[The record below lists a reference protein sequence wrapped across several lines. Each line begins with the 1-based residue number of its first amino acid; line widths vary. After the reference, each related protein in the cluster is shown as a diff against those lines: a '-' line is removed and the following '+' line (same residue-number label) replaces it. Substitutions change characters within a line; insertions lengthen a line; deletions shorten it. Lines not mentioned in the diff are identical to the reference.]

1 MKELKEKLQE
11 TLKENGRKWLLYG
24 IGGVLGM
31 LILGVL
37 TNAAMSGLHF
47 MAEGEGYRPDFSPA
61 VVFSSTSF
69 IYGFVEVLIIGI
81 VYVMFLSN
89 PAGKSSKRMLN
100 SKAERVEGA
109 LENSRWMEEKERNEL
124 FPKTEFSKLGALKKD
139 GIPLYAVYNSK
150 KKDMDINIISPAHGI
165 IIGATGSG
173 KTTTFV
179 NPVVQILGHSSAGS
193 SMICTDPKGELFQ
206 MHSKLLA
213 DHGYKCM
220 VLDLR
225 DPYSSF
231 RWNPL
236 GSIYDNYQHYVTMGD
251 DIYERTDDIAEVVAS
266 GELKLMHKQEEFG
279 DTWYEWDGCAW
290 AVRVDLINK
299 IRVERQKVY
308 DECYEDLNDL
318 ISVICPI
325 ENEKDPVWEKGARS
339 IIMAVCLGMLED
351 SENEALE
358 MTKDKFCFYN
368 INKAIGNS
376 EDEYAALKDYFE
388 GRDKLSKAAGLS
400 RQVLSAA
407 DQTLASYMSIALD
420 KLAMFNDEGLC
431 ALTSATD
438 IQPEQFGFEPTA
450 LFLKIPDEK
459 DTRHGLAAVF
469 ILCIYKALIKV
480 ASTREDLS
488 LPRNVFFLLDE
499 FGNMPKIDKF
509 DKMIT
514 VGRSRKIWFEMI
526 VQSFE
531 QLKNVYGETIANIV
545 KGNCGIKLFI
555 GSNDIPTCEEFSKM
569 CGNMTVRTS
578 SVSTGLKDKTGNI
591 NISTQMQTRPLIYP
605 SELTRLN
612 NAKSTGNSIVVTFN
626 NFPLMTKFTPSYK
639 CPLYE
644 FGQMDLTE
652 VRSNV
657 FFGDEVYYDL
667 DERNYLILDENAQ
680 KEGEEGEETDEETE
694 GYEEG
699 EYEEEE
705 YEDGEYEE
713 TEGAEEPAEREEVR
727 EITPVAQTADDDL
740 AEFEQPIPSFD
751 SILAG
756 TDTPA
761 PVAEVSTPAP
771 ETPAQAAEATPAP
784 AFVVSTQPIPAA
796 EAQIPV
802 PAAVSADMP
811 AQLLGQE
818 NAETN
823 NMGMLEEFF
832 LSDAYDEDIWM
843 EDEMMDTTSMMT
855 GGSVEANEDMDSRL
869 LMEML
874 EDAEF
879 LRNVSGADGT
889 GEPAVDPEQQR
900 ADEEELAQMME
911 GELYREVSQEASAAE
926 ILPFGEDMYELE
938 EDEESGE
945 LEEAV

>member
-11 TLKENGRKWLLYG
+11 SIKENGRKWLLYV
-24 IGGVLGM
+24 IGGILGVLV
-31 LILGVL
+31 LGVL
-37 TNAAMSGLHF
+37 TNAVMSGLHF
-47 MAEGEGYRPDFSPA
+47 MTEGEKYRPDFSPE
-61 VVFSSTSF
+61 VVFSSASV
-69 IYGFVEVLIIGI
+69 IYGIAEMLIIGI

-89 PAGKSSKRMLN
+89 PESRSSKRMLN

-124 FPKTEFSKLGALKKD
+124 FPKTEFSKLAALKKD

-206 MHSKLLA
+206 MHSKLLSE
-213 DHGYKCM
+213 HGYKCM

-236 GSIYDNYQHYVTMGD
+236 GSIYDNYQHYLTMGD
-251 DIYERTDDIAEVVAS
+251 DIYERTDDIADVVAS
-266 GELKLMHKQEEFG
+266 EELKLMHKQEEFG

-290 AVRVDLINK
+290 AVRVDLINR

-351 SENEALE
+351 SENPSLE

-459 DTRHGLAAVF
+459 D
-469 ILCIYKALIKV
+469 
-480 ASTREDLS
+480 
-488 LPRNVFFLLDE
+488 
-499 FGNMPKIDKF
+499 
-509 DKMIT
+509 
-514 VGRSRKIWFEMI
+514 
-526 VQSFE
+526 
-531 QLKNVYGETIANIV
+531 
-545 KGNCGIKLFI
+545 
-555 GSNDIPTCEEFSKM
+555 
-569 CGNMTVRTS
+569 
-578 SVSTGLKDKTGNI
+578 
-591 NISTQMQTRPLIYP
+591 
-605 SELTRLN
+605 
-612 NAKSTGNSIVVTFN
+612 
-626 NFPLMTKFTPSYK
+626 
-639 CPLYE
+639 
-644 FGQMDLTE
+644 
-652 VRSNV
+652 
-657 FFGDEVYYDL
+657 
-667 DERNYLILDENAQ
+667 
-680 KEGEEGEETDEETE
+680 
-694 GYEEG
+694 
-699 EYEEEE
+699 
-705 YEDGEYEE
+705 
-713 TEGAEEPAEREEVR
+713 
-727 EITPVAQTADDDL
+727 
-740 AEFEQPIPSFD
+740 
-751 SILAG
+751 
-756 TDTPA
+756 
-761 PVAEVSTPAP
+761 
-771 ETPAQAAEATPAP
+771 
-784 AFVVSTQPIPAA
+784 
-796 EAQIPV
+796 
-802 PAAVSADMP
+802 
-811 AQLLGQE
+811 
-818 NAETN
+818 
-823 NMGMLEEFF
+823 
-832 LSDAYDEDIWM
+832 
-843 EDEMMDTTSMMT
+843 
-855 GGSVEANEDMDSRL
+855 
-869 LMEML
+869 
-874 EDAEF
+874 
-879 LRNVSGADGT
+879 
-889 GEPAVDPEQQR
+889 
-900 ADEEELAQMME
+900 
-911 GELYREVSQEASAAE
+911 
-926 ILPFGEDMYELE
+926 
-938 EDEESGE
+938 
-945 LEEAV
+945 